1 MKEIYTAIIPVRA
14 GSKRIKDKN
23 IQPFADS
30 NLLIHK
36 IRQLKKVKEI
46 DNIVVSSD
54 SEIMLQMAKL
64 EGVNIH
70 KRELKYADE
79 KSTTFNEVVINIVSN
94 LKGNHIMWVPCVCPL
109 IDEHILEDV
118 IITYK
123 NYVINSNKYDSILTA
138 KLIKEYIWDSEKPL
152 NYSLTNHIISQN
164 LPNWYVVVN
173 GAYIAKKETML
184 SIKHVIGNTPYIY
197 EVDKRSSIDIDDE
210 YDLEIARLLYKNR
223 TEQNRTEQNRTE
235 HIIMVLYSMIICV
248 YYRQLLL

>member
-1 MKEIYTAIIPVRA
+1 MTESKYTAVIPVRA

-54 SEIMLQMAKL
+54 SEIMLQMAKS

-70 KRELKYADE
+70 KRELKYADDTITNPHE
-79 KSTTFNEVVINIVSN
+79 IIEYIVSN
-94 LKGNHIMWVPCVCPL
+94 LDGEYIMWVTCVTPL
-109 IDEHILEDV
+109 LESET
-118 IITYK
+118 ISNMINTYK
-123 NYVINSNKYDSILTA
+123 NEVINSNQYDSLVSV
-138 KLIKEYIWDSEKPL
+138 KLLNKYIIDNTNYRHTVISNYDKLYTITNGFYMASKEI
-152 NYSLTNHIISQN
+152 
-164 LPNWYVVVN
+164 
-173 GAYIAKKETML
+173 ML
-184 SIKHVIGNTPYIY
+184 SNKYFLGVNPYLY
-197 EVDKRSSIDIDDE
+197 EIDKISAIDIDDK

-235 HIIMVLYSMIICV
+235 QNRTEQNRTYNNDII
-248 YYRQLLL
+248 